1 MTIMLLALIIFGLAY
16 LFIIT
21 EWINKM
27 LAAMIGGFL
36 IIVTGIVSQ
45 HTAFAAIDWNVIFFL
60 IGMMMVIS
68 VMRQTGL
75 FMFLA
80 IKTAKLAKG
89 QPLRVMMYMYLG
101 TAFISAFLG
110 SVTTIMILVPIVLLI
125 AAELKITPVPFIITM
140 IIASNFGG
148 AATMIGDP
156 PNIMIGS
163 ATDYTFIDFV
173 LNLTPPVLLITFSS
187 LLLIWLLYRKGMVV
201 SNQNRAKLMEFN
213 EKNLITNPKMMVWSL
228 IVLALMLGALSLQ
241 SVLKVETATIA
252 MSAGL
257 LLLLMNNRKKVEN
270 VLVHDIDWVTIF
282 FFIGLFMIVES
293 LVETG
298 FIDALANRVLIATS
312 GEPRATSMV
321 ILWISGVFSAI
332 VDNVPFVA
340 SMIPLLEKIGTV
352 FHANQLPP
360 QAMDPLWWSLS
371 LGTCLGGNGTMIG
384 ASANIVAIGI
394 ASHNGFKISFGEY
407 TKIGA
412 IFTLNAM
419 LISTAYI
426 WFRYF

>member
-1 MTIMLLALIIFGLAY
+1 MLLALIIFGLAY